1 MITEENYQDAKKIIQ
16 EYVKQLSIRLE
27 EAKLLINSNPQEEKI
42 SYHISVRTFNVL
54 KAFDLDI
61 NMSIE
66 EFAKLDLTHY
76 ELIRY
81 RNLGKKGIQEINEML
96 VKFGYKSLKK

>member
-16 EYVKQLSIRLE
+16 EYVKQLSIKLE
-27 EAKLLINSNPQEEKI
+27 EAKSLININPQEERI
-42 SYHISVRTFNVL
+42 SYHISIRVLNSL
-54 KAFDLDI
+54 KAIDLDI

-76 ELIRY
+76 ELMKC
-81 RNLGKKGIQEINEML
+81 RNMGKKGIQEINEML